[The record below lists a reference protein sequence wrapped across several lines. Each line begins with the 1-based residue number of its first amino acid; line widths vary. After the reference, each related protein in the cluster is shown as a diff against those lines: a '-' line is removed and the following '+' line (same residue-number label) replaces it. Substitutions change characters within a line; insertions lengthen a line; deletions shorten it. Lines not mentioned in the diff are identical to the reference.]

1 MIEGFYANPTI
12 QIKDKNRMIQITN
25 RQDVIDFEQE
35 ALPIMHTS
43 VYNVLADSAQKY
55 RDRIA
60 LQFFLQGKDYQKP
73 VSFTYQSFFG
83 KVNATANMFRDLG
96 IGDKDV
102 VTYMLP
108 NLPETMFTVYGGETA
123 GIVNAIN
130 PLLDPE
136 HIIDIMNAAGSKIL
150 VTLAPFPKT
159 DLWDKATKIIPK
171 VPTLETVLT
180 INLGDYLGFVP
191 RTIVGFTNKKPSA
204 NGVKLLDFNKTLK
217 KYDSNKLSFQRTI
230 QPTDIASYF
239 HTGGTTGRPKIAQH
253 THDNEVFNA
262 WSLSN
267 SMDDDGPKVFFCG
280 LPWFHVNG
288 VIVTGLMPL
297 TGGHSIVLATPGGY
311 RGEGVMPN
319 FWKIVNHY
327 KISFFSSVPTILQM
341 LLEIPRNE
349 TDISSLEYAFCGAA
363 PLSVQLFND
372 FEKATGVTIL
382 EGYGFTEG
390 TCANSS
396 NPAYGERKVG
406 SIGLASPHHLMKI
419 AIIDEETKEYIRDAK
434 IDEIGTIVASGRNI
448 FPGYKE
454 DIHNK
459 NAFIND
465 GKKQWYNTGDLGR
478 EDADGFFWITGRK
491 KELIIRGGH
500 NIDPK
505 SIEEPMSKHPA
516 VAAVAAVGK
525 PDKRVGEI
533 PVVYV
538 QLKTNKSATVTDLLV
553 YAKGNIK
560 ERAAIPK
567 VIYIIDELP
576 LTAIGKVFK
585 PALVR
590 LQIKEVFEK
599 DLTGLDLVDSA
610 TVTVE
615 QHPTK
620 GLVANV
626 SASAVSGTDQA
637 TLAAAIEEALGGYT
651 VKYELK

>member
-1 MIEGFYANPTI
+1 MT
-12 QIKDKNRMIQITN
+12 QITS
-25 RQDVIDFEQE
+25 RQDVLDFEKQP
-35 ALPIMHTS
+35 LPQMHHS
-43 VYNVLADSAQKY
+43 VYDVLAESAEKFK
-55 RDRIA
+55 DRIA
-60 LQFFLQGKDYQKP
+60 LHFFLQGKDYQKP
-73 VSFTYQSFFG
+73 VSFTYQSFFE

-102 VTYMLP
+102 VTYILP
-108 NLPETMFTVYGGETA
+108 NLPETMFTVYAGETA
-123 GIVNAIN
+123 GIVNAVN

-159 DLWDKATKIIPK
+159 DLWAKAAKIIPE

-180 INLGDYLGFVP
+180 INLSEYLGFIP
-191 RTIVGFTNKKPSA
+191 KTMLGLTNKKPRVD
-204 NGVKLLDFNKTLK
+204 GVQLLDFNKTLK
-217 KYDSNKLSFQRTI
+217 KYASDKLSFQRTI

-262 WSLSN
+262 WSLN
-267 SMDDDGPKVFFCG
+267 NALALGEPKRFFCG

-288 VIVTGLMPL
+288 VIVTGLFPL
-297 TGGHSIVLATPGGY
+297 TGGHTIVLGTPGGY

-319 FWKIVNHY
+319 FWNIVNHY
-327 KISFFSSVPTILQM
+327 KISFFSCVPTVLQM
-341 LLEIPRNE
+341 LLEVPQNG
-349 TDISSLEYAFCGAA
+349 TDISSLEFAFCGAA
-363 PLSVQLFND
+363 PLSIQLFND
-372 FEKATGVTIL
+372 FEKATGIKIL

-390 TCANSS
+390 TCGNSS

-406 SIGLASPHHLMKI
+406 SIGIANAHHHMKI
-419 AIIDEETKEYIRDAK
+419 VLIDEQTKEYVRDAA
-434 IDEIGTIVASGRNI
+434 IDEIGTIVASGRNV

-454 DIHNK
+454 AIHNK
-459 NAFIND
+459 NAFIHD
-465 GKKQWYNTGDLGR
+465 GKQQWYNTGDLGR

-505 SIEEPMSKHPA
+505 SIEEPLSKHPA
-516 VAAVAAVGK
+516 VAAVAAVGR
-525 PDKRVGEI
+525 PDKRVGEV

-538 QLKTNKSATVTDLLV
+538 QLKPNQSAAVADLLV

-560 ERAAIPK
+560 ERAAVPK
-567 VIYIIDELP
+567 LLYIIEELP
-576 LTAIGKVFK
+576 LTAVGKVFK
-585 PALVR
+585 PALSR
-590 LQIKEVFEK
+590 LQIKKVFEK
-599 DLTGLDLVDSA
+599 DLADLEVVDSA

-615 QHPTK
+615 QHAKK

-626 SASAVSGTDQA
+626 SATAVGGVEQA
-637 TLAAAIEEALGGYT
+637 DLAAAIEDALGGYT